1 MQILI
6 PSLASVLLHYS
17 HNYSFN
23 SVFQVQNRY
32 RNKNLQTRAYI
43 LKSWLRR
50 TCPCYAWKWK
60 ESWGEH
66 MRSSQPGWATGAA
79 DMQQLLYE
87 NVTRCLGIKNQVS
100 LSKQP
105 KLSFPERHQSS
116 HSRLKLA
123 EQFTLSAHRCCISYR
138 RMVRPHGHFSEHGHG
153 AAGHE
158 DLSTVTARFPQ
169 GHAGWRRGLGQGGEA
184 PIQRTGRGRG
194 RSRGA
199 ECVHDYMCRCLHV
212 LMHVC
217 TQEHSLWNLALTLP
231 STTPTTVWILCEKA
245 VWFETV
251 YLQNM
256 QKLLCFG
263 SATSLIKAAA
273 AAAAKS
279 LQSCPTL
286 CDPIDGSPPG
296 SAVPEILHAR
306 TLEWVAI
313 SFSNAWKWSHSVMSN
328 SWQPHGL

>member
-1 MQILI
+1 MPRDKI
-6 PSLASVLLHYS
+6 P
-17 HNYSFN
+17 
-23 SVFQVQNRY
+23 
-32 RNKNLQTRAYI
+32 
-43 LKSWLRR
+43 
-50 TCPCYAWKWK
+50 
-60 ESWGEH
+60 G
-66 MRSSQPGWATGAA
+66 
-79 DMQQLLYE
+79 
-87 NVTRCLGIKNQVS
+87 
-100 LSKQP
+100 
-105 KLSFPERHQSS
+105 
-116 HSRLKLA
+116 
-123 EQFTLSAHRCCISYR
+123 FTLKAAQVVSSRTSPVKSLTTETGRAIHPECSQEMHLIEKDGSAPRTLLWARPWHCRSR
-138 RMVRPHGHFSEHGHG
+138 RPEHSHCPV
-153 AAGHE
+153 
-158 DLSTVTARFPQ
+158 STRTR
-169 GHAGWRRGLGQGGEA
+169 WRRGLGQGGEA
-184 PIQRTGRGRG
+184 PTQRTGRGRG

-199 ECVHDYMCRCLHV
+199 ECVHDYVHRCLHV

-231 STTPTTVWILCEKA
+231 STKSTTVWILCEKV

-263 SATSLIKAAA
+263 SATSLIKAA

-296 SAVPEILHAR
+296 SAVPEILQAR

-313 SFSNAWKWSHSVMSN
+313 SFSNAWKWSHSVMSD